1 MKRYFSMEKREEILQ
16 ELGVAKDKILS
27 DILDYKS
34 QDVVFVAGSLVESLV
49 SNCCH
54 GMGNRLSDIDIFV
67 LSNDSSVDKQVI
79 LKDAGHTFYDIE
91 VYDLSIVEH
100 IVERISQCSFDNVLP
115 ANRLVQLQD
124 NIRLFDYTSLLHRF
138 SYGIP
143 IFNQDRF
150 DKIRQNF
157 DFNNY
162 LHILRRREINNF
174 DNPYNDC
181 IGNLEKGNLDVAIYL
196 SRYLIVSAVKI
207 FLFSQG
213 LSLDRDKWIL
223 LKLKNM
229 DSQKAKDLYHK
240 FGQLYYSA
248 LQTDKDKRINIKDT
262 LKFCNN
268 IVEETTQKYGF

>member
-1 MKRYFSMEKREEILQ
+1 MKNREAILQ
-16 ELGVAKDKILS
+16 ELGIAKDKILS
-27 DILDYKS
+27 DIVDYQS
-34 QDVVFVAGSLVESLV
+34 QDVVFVAGSLVESMV
-49 SNCCH
+49 SDFCH

-100 IVERISQCSFDNVLP
+100 VVERISQCNFDNVLP

-124 NIRLFDYTSLLHRF
+124 NIRLFDYVSLLHRF

-143 IFNQDRF
+143 IFNENKFDQLRQGFDR
-150 DKIRQNF
+150 
-157 DFNNY
+157 NNY

-196 SRYLIVSAVKI
+196 SRCLIISAIKI

-229 DSQKAKDLYHK
+229 DSPKAKDLYHK
-240 FGQLYYSA
+240 FGQLYYSG
-248 LQTDKDKRINIKDT
+248 LHTDKDKQKNIKDT
-262 LKFCNN
+262 LKFCNS
-268 IVEETTQKYGF
+268 IIEETTQEYGF